1 MKLNQ
6 QIDDFTLEPSFSR
19 LDKTAI
25 TYSKQLTLRM
35 SDKFIL
41 DGSSVPPELLAE
53 TPIAPAP
60 PGFTTNFIDH
70 PSRAR
75 SVLVVTGTTVP
86 LILIFLG
93 LRIYVRTRINREF
106 GIDDCKSI
114 NGKGAGG
121 GVHHRAKDRN
131 DIFLF

>member
-1 MKLNQ
+1 
-6 QIDDFTLEPSFSR
+6 
-19 LDKTAI
+19 
-25 TYSKQLTLRM
+25 M

-53 TPIAPAP
+53 TPIAPTP

-114 NGKGAGG
+114 NGKGTGG
-121 GVHHRAKDRN
+121 GVHHTAKDRN